1 MIKKIL
7 ATLTI
12 IFVLICGLVIFYW
25 HDVQYDPSAQD
36 FLLYLL
42 VLPVAI
48 TLLLLSPWLIYRG
61 YHAYQDKQATLE
73 QHKQQQVLQQQQQAE
88 QAALPQ
94 KTETQWQSLQVYS
107 AHAWSALGEDQSII
121 EALQEFC
128 CAELDK
134 ELCNAHGLPILS
146 YRIQDLDQHVTEQ
159 QDDEQ
164 FSGLSIRQQR
174 IKALIQQQLEQHSA
188 VLWQIAEHIQQS
200 TLFYEGKQSTE
211 YRMHPAWVNPNLTSV
226 DNSSEVLTPQAVS
239 RLDGLH
245 IHLLLPDNLALTWD
259 QHQHEDN
266 LISIFQ
272 SLGFELHQFKL
283 DYHFVD
289 ADQAYSKT
297 VQQLQQAAQRPAWV
311 TLLLVA
317 DSEIDQDYLDEQAW
331 QHHQYIPAEFAAS
344 CCVAAPTLQV
354 QALEAEQFLS
364 IAKAQPDLSDVLQ
377 QAMWLDLPQYEA
389 EQPFV
394 MILDDMKQPKVVRQ
408 IEQYF
413 ANTAIQQQHY
423 LLQHDSTGSS
433 KTLAKAYGLLLG
445 LQVQA
450 EDMALVAELNHI
462 DTQVVLH
469 TGALNLAQA
478 A

>member
-25 HDVQYDPSAQD
+25 RDVQYDPSAED

-42 VLPVAI
+42 VLPFAI
-48 TLLLLSPWLIYRG
+48 ALLLLSPWLIYRG
-61 YHAYQDKQATLE
+61 YFAYQDQQAALE
-73 QHKQQQVLQQQQQAE
+73 QHKQQQVLQQQQHAE
-88 QAALPQ
+88 QAGLAQ
-94 KTETQWQSLQVYS
+94 KAETQWQTLQVYS

-121 EALQEFC
+121 EALQEFR

-134 ELCNAHGLPILS
+134 ELCNAHGLQILS
-146 YRIQDLDQHVTEQ
+146 YRIQDLDQHIIEQ
-159 QDDEQ
+159 QDDDE
-164 FSGLSIRQQR
+164 FSSLSIRQQR

-200 TLFYEGKQSTE
+200 TLFYDGKQSTE
-211 YRMHPAWVNPNLTSV
+211 YRMHPAWINPNAVSTESA
-226 DNSSEVLTPQAVS
+226 SEVRAPQAVS

-245 IHLLLPDNLALTWD
+245 LHLLLPDNLALIWD
-259 QHQHEDN
+259 QHQHEEN

-272 SLGFELHQFKL
+272 SLGFESHQFKL

-297 VQQLQQAAQRPAWV
+297 VQQLQLAAQIPTWV

-317 DSEIDQDYLDEQAW
+317 DSEIDQEYLDEQAW
-331 QHHQYIPAEFAAS
+331 QQQQYIPAEFAAS

-364 IAKAQPDLSDVLQ
+364 IANAQPDLRDVLQ
-377 QAMWLDLPQYEA
+377 QAAWLDLPQYEA

-394 MILDDMKQPKVVRQ
+394 MILEDMKQPKVVRQ

-450 EDMALVAELNHI
+450 EDMALVAELNHT
-462 DTQVVLH
+462 DTHVVLH

>member
-7 ATLTI
+7 ATLTV

-25 HDVQYDPSAQD
+25 RDVQYDPSAQD
-36 FLLYLL
+36 FVLYLL

-61 YHAYQDKQATLE
+61 YRAYQDKQAALE
-73 QHKQQQVLQQQQQAE
+73 QQKQQQVLQQQQYAE

-94 KTETQWQSLQVYS
+94 KAVTQWQTVQVYS

-121 EALQEFC
+121 EALQDFR

-146 YRIQDLDQHVTEQ
+146 YRITDLDQQVTEQ
-159 QDDEQ
+159 QDNLE
-164 FSGLSIRQQR
+164 FSWLSLRQQR
-174 IKALIQQQLEQHSA
+174 IQALIQQQLEQQSA
-188 VLWQIAEHIQQS
+188 VLWQIAEHVQQS

-211 YRMHPAWVNPNLTSV
+211 YRMHPAWVNPNAASTE
-226 DNSSEVLTPQAVS
+226 SSTEVPTPRAVS
-239 RLDGLH
+239 RVDGLH
-245 IHLLLPDNLALTWD
+245 FHLILPDNLALTWD
-259 QHQHEDN
+259 QPQSEEV
-266 LISIFQ
+266 LTSVFQ
-272 SLGFELHQFKL
+272 SLGFEHHQLKL

-289 ADQAYSKT
+289 ADQAYNMTLK
-297 VQQLQQAAQRPAWV
+297 QLQRAAQNSTWV

-317 DSEIDQDYLDEQAW
+317 DSEIDQDYLDEQTW
-331 QHHQYIPAEFAAS
+331 QQSHYVPAEFVAS
-344 CCVAAPTLQV
+344 CCITQPNLQL
-354 QALEAEQFLS
+354 QDLEATQFLS
-364 IAKAQPDLSDVLQ
+364 IASAQPDLSDVLQ
-377 QAMWLDLPQYEA
+377 QAAWGDLAQYEA
-389 EQPFV
+389 EQPFAL
-394 MILDDMKQPKVVRQ
+394 ILDDVKQPKVVRQ

-433 KTLAKAYGLLLG
+433 QTLAKAYGLLLG
-445 LQVQA
+445 LQIQA
-450 EDMALVAELNHI
+450 ESVALVAELKHA
-462 DTQVVLH
+462 DTHVLLH
-469 TGALNLAQA
+469 PDALSLIQA

>member
-12 IFVLICGLVIFYW
+12 IFVLIYGLVIFYW
-25 HDVQYDPSAQD
+25 RDVQYDPSAQD
-36 FLLYLL
+36 FVLYLL
-42 VLPVAI
+42 VLPVTLA
-48 TLLLLSPWLIYRG
+48 LLLLSPWLIYRG
-61 YHAYQDKQATLE
+61 YRAYQDKQAALE

-94 KTETQWQSLQVYS
+94 KAETQWQTLQVYS

-121 EALQEFC
+121 EALQEFR

-134 ELCNAHGLPILS
+134 ELCNAHSLPILS
-146 YRIQDLDQHVTEQ
+146 YRIHDLDQPVTAQ

-164 FSGLSIRQQR
+164 FSWLSIRQQR
-174 IKALIQQQLEQHSA
+174 IQALVQQQLEQHSA

-211 YRMHPAWVNPNLTSV
+211 YRMHPAWINPNAESTDS
-226 DNSSEVLTPQAVS
+226 SSEVLAPQAVS

-245 IHLLLPDNLALTWD
+245 LHLLLPDNLALTWD
-259 QHQHEDN
+259 RQQSEKA
-266 LISIFQ
+266 LISAFQ
-272 SLGFELHQFKL
+272 SLGFEPHQFKL

-297 VQQLQQAAQRPAWV
+297 VQQLQQAAQSPTWV

-317 DSEIDQDYLDEQAW
+317 DSEIDQDYLDEQTW
-331 QHHQYIPAEFAAS
+331 QQQQYIPAEFVAS
-344 CCVAAPTLQV
+344 CCVAASTLKIQD
-354 QALEAEQFLS
+354 LEATQFLS
-364 IAKAQPDLSDVLQ
+364 IASQQPDLNEVLMQ
-377 QAMWLDLPQYEA
+377 TAWVDLPQYEA

-394 MILDDMKQPKVVRQ
+394 LLLDDMKQVKVVKQ
-408 IEQYF
+408 AEQYF
-413 ANTAIQQQHY
+413 VNTPIQQQHY
-423 LLQHDSTGSS
+423 LLQYDSIGSS
-433 KTLAKAYGLLLG
+433 QTLAGAYGVLLG

-450 EDMALVAELNHI
+450 ESMALVTNLKHSSTHI
-462 DTQVVLH
+462 LLH
-469 TGALNLAQA
+469 PDALNLTQTA
-478 A
+478 